1 MYDASIRV
9 KTLYYMLS
17 SNKLDQKFYNNLIQR
32 IIEKDKTILKGVT
45 KQNINSLVHRERF
58 RLWQIII
65 TIFPKLNEN
74 CLNELAEYSE
84 VNLITESQP
93 SIRIIVEWIIIKI
106 LSTRLDTIDFNDL
119 WKKLENVL
127 TIIDQFNY

>member
-1 MYDASIRV
+1 LYDASIRM

-45 KQNINSLVHRERF
+45 KLYINSLVHRERF

-65 TIFPKLNEN
+65 TILPKLDEN
-74 CLNELAEYSE
+74 SSNELVEYSE
-84 VNLITESQP
+84 MNLVTESQP
-93 SIRIIVEWIIIKI
+93 SIRIIVEWILIKI
-106 LSTRLDTIDFNDL
+106 LSTKLDSMDFNDL
-119 WKKLENVL
+119 WKKLENV
-127 TIIDQFNY
+127 